1 MATGPR
7 PLRSHPQVA
16 DAGLVNAHDI
26 PYAELPVPVVL
37 GQCVAGFWQRRMR
50 DADPGDRHHVLP
62 DGCLDIL
69 CDLSPGRAPRLRV
82 IGAMTRAIEVVAH
95 GPVEVLAVRFR
106 PGAAAAFLGPGIAEW
121 RDQQVDLNEVWSD
134 AEPLAERLSAA
145 ASTTERV
152 AILAQRLSAERAR
165 HGDID
170 RGSWAAVRLLE
181 ADPTRSIGDLARDL
195 GITRQHLAR
204 SFRAQVGLEPKQLQR
219 VLRMRRAVEQ
229 LRKGVAPLRVALE
242 VGYFDQSHL
251 NAELKAL
258 TGLTPAA
265 YRLAREWCHRD
276 CDHCRPVA
284 R

>member
-1 MATGPR
+1 M
-7 PLRSHPQVA
+7 
-16 DAGLVNAHDI
+16 DANDI
-26 PYAELPVPVVL
+26 PYAELSVPVSL
-37 GQCVAGFWQRRMR
+37 APYVAGFWQRRMR
-50 DADPGDRHHVLP
+50 HADPGDRHRVLP

-106 PGAAAAFLGPGIAEW
+106 PGAAAAFLGPGVAEW
-121 RDQQVDLNEVWSD
+121 RDLQIDLGDVWSD

-145 ASTTERV
+145 GSTTERV

-165 HGDID
+165 GGVID
-170 RGSWAAVRLLE
+170 RGSLAAVRLLE

-195 GITRQHLAR
+195 GISRQHLAR

-219 VLRMRRAVEQ
+219 VLRMRRAVDQ
-229 LRKGVAPLRVALE
+229 LSQGVAPVRVALD

-251 NAELKAL
+251 NAEFKAL

-265 YRLAREWCHRD
+265 YRSERTGATEITVTADRGVVEGPAAAPDDGSGALW
-276 CDHCRPVA
+276 
-284 R
+284 